1 MWFENWKQGNLEL
14 AMMGQGEVPV
24 VATVAMMVMM
34 QFNAIPP
41 ALLPVT
47 LTNNCVIGLPVGEA
61 NRSSMSPIAKRRAMM
76 YGNVKIPETTTE
88 PNIAR
93 GMSRAAFFISSD
105 MCAAASYPTNP

>member
-14 AMMGQGEVPV
+14 AMMGQGLVPV
-24 VATVAMMVMM
+24 LATVAMMVMM

-61 NRSSMSPIAKRRAMM
+61 NRSSISPIAKRRAMM
-76 YGNVKIPETTTE
+76 YGNVKMPETTTE